1 MVRLIGYGILL
12 ALLVAGAVWLAD
24 NPGSVEV
31 DWLSWRLSTSVP
43 ALLLFLLLLSGALF
57 YALRLIN
64 AVASFPGTFSARRQE
79 KKRHRGYRALSDGLA
94 AAAAGHTKQ
103 ASKLATQAE
112 KLLKDP
118 SLTRVLSAQ
127 TAQLTGDESA
137 ERRHYE
143 AMRDR
148 PETALMGTRGLLE
161 LALAQGQRD
170 QALTLAT
177 EARKLAPSDGALA
190 ELLFTLLMENGQLA
204 EAQELLAD
212 AGKRKALSR
221 DQTARRRALVANER
235 ARRAE
240 RDGDARDAIAYAKQ
254 ALTAD
259 PSLADAALRL
269 SRLQAAQDLARQAAG
284 VLEKSWKIEPLPEIG
299 NAYARLVPEEAPLQ
313 RLRRM
318 EKFAALQPEA
328 WTTQRL
334 LGETALAAKLWGQ
347 ARKHLIAAAEIRPT
361 AGLLGLLS
369 RLELEEYKNQ
379 NAAQAWLARVPAADP
394 DWVCG
399 ACGGHSTS
407 WQLACPSCAALDR
420 LAWEAPARITAEAS
434 PRPAPGTE

>member
-1 MVRLIGYGILL
+1 
-12 ALLVAGAVWLAD
+12 
-24 NPGSVEV
+24 
-31 DWLSWRLSTSVP
+31 
-43 ALLLFLLLLSGALF
+43 
-57 YALRLIN
+57 
-64 AVASFPGTFSARRQE
+64 
-79 KKRHRGYRALSDGLA
+79 
-94 AAAAGHTKQ
+94 
-103 ASKLATQAE
+103 
-112 KLLKDP
+112 
-118 SLTRVLSAQ
+118 
-127 TAQLTGDESA
+127 
-137 ERRHYE
+137 
-143 AMRDR
+143 
-148 PETALMGTRGLLE
+148 MGTRGLLE

-170 QALTLAT
+170 QALALAT
-177 EARKLAPSDGALA
+177 EARKLAPGDGALA

-204 EAQELLAD
+204 EAQELLTD

-240 RDGDARDAIAYAKQ
+240 RDSDAKDAIAYAKQ
-254 ALTAD
+254 ALAAD

-299 NAYARLVPEEAPLQ
+299 SAYANLVPEEAPLQ

-361 AGLLGLLS
+361 AGLLGLLA

-379 NAAQAWLARVPAADP
+379 KAAQAWLARVPAADP

-420 LAWEAPARITAEAS
+420 LVWEAPPPITAEAI

>member
-43 ALLLFLLLLSGALF
+43 ALLLFLLLLSGGLF

-64 AVASFPGTFSARRQE
+64 AVASFPGAFSARRRE

-94 AAAAGHTKQ
+94 AAAGGHARQ
-103 ASKLATQAE
+103 ASKLAVQAE

-170 QALTLAT
+170 QALVLAT
-177 EARKLAPSDGALA
+177 EARKLAPADGALA
-190 ELLFTLLMENGQLA
+190 ELLFTLLMENSQLA

-240 RDGDARDAIAYAKQ
+240 RDGDAKDAIAFAKQ
-254 ALTAD
+254 ALAAD

-284 VLEKSWKIEPLPEIG
+284 VLEKTWKIEPLPDIAH
-299 NAYARLVPEEAPLQ
+299 AYATLVPDEAPLQ

-379 NAAQAWLARVPAADP
+379 KAAQAWLARVPAADP

-420 LAWEAPARITAEAS
+420 LVWEAPAPLIAEAS
-434 PRPAPGTE
+434 PRPTPGTE